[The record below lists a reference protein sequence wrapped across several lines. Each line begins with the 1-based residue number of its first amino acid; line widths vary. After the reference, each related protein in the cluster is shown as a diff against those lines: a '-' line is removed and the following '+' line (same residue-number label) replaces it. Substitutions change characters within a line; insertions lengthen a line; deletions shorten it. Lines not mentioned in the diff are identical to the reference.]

1 MRKYTSPAEKIE
13 KYSIKYNLG
22 KEEVT
27 RIIKSDDCLL
37 SIDELKIKYDN
48 ENLGLLPEWLTED
61 DLINLINKVIN
72 INYNSIYKSWISR
85 EDLFSELYL
94 QAKLKVKEYQDKNLK
109 YLSTCIKN
117 WMVNLGIVHNRRS
130 KHFYRESLDKDLNTD
145 SNEDDSVFS
154 YGDYVSFLKSYV
166 SLDEFENEELKVK
179 LSNIDDSLIY
189 DVIVTIAYLVCGIDS
204 FKEDYELIKVRQ
216 KDTIKH
222 NLVVLESKIYD
233 NDIIY
238 QTKYDEDPNK
248 LRTIPI
254 TIKDVLATYYYDN
267 AFNED
272 RKINKNL
279 FTKNNNSNIRLSN
292 VLDNFKN
299 YMKREFVV

>member
-94 QAKLKVKEYQDKNLK
+94 QAKLNL
-109 YLSTCIKN
+109 
-117 WMVNLGIVHNRRS
+117 
-130 KHFYRESLDKDLNTD
+130 
-145 SNEDDSVFS
+145 
-154 YGDYVSFLKSYV
+154 
-166 SLDEFENEELKVK
+166 
-179 LSNIDDSLIY
+179 
-189 DVIVTIAYLVCGIDS
+189 
-204 FKEDYELIKVRQ
+204 
-216 KDTIKH
+216 
-222 NLVVLESKIYD
+222 
-233 NDIIY
+233 
-238 QTKYDEDPNK
+238 
-248 LRTIPI
+248 
-254 TIKDVLATYYYDN
+254 
-267 AFNED
+267 
-272 RKINKNL
+272 
-279 FTKNNNSNIRLSN
+279 
-292 VLDNFKN
+292 
-299 YMKREFVV
+299 